1 MPIGEPQA
9 VFWLD
14 LRLAE
19 TLCHAIAER
28 LSDDRNEPMPAFK
41 SVNTA
46 RLEASLEAPRQT
58 FGDHEPYPGLEEKAA
73 ALLYFLVKNHPF
85 PNGNKRF
92 ATAAY
97 LVFLALNGW
106 WTKAGKTD
114 LISLVESVAGS
125 DARDHA
131 AQIRRVAAFTR
142 DNLVTTEKFEGFL
155 AAWKPREQGR

>member
-1 MPIGEPQA
+1 MPIGEPHA

-41 SVNTA
+41 LVNLA
-46 RLEASLEAPRQT
+46 RLEASLEAPRQA
-58 FGDHEPYPGLEEKAA
+58 FGIHEPYPGLEEKAA
-73 ALLYFLVKNHPF
+73 ALLYFLVK
-85 PNGNKRF
+85 NKRF

-155 AAWKPREQGR
+155 AAWKPREQGQ